1 MNKEIFDHISQV
13 ADTVILVDE
22 PLTNHV
28 QSMSES
34 ITDACIGAIRGIV
47 GAGGLPPKTLEAVAT
62 SMIAAYGLVYKALF
76 EEYPTSES
84 LRYLASIAEATAKK
98 IEP

>member
-1 MNKEIFDHISQV
+1 MANK
-13 ADTVILVDE
+13 VIVVDE

-28 QSMSES
+28 QDISER
-34 ITDACIGAIRGIV
+34 ITDACVSAIRDIAGN
-47 GAGGLPPKTLEAVAT
+47 GGLPPKTLEAVAT

-84 LRYLASIAEATAKK
+84 LHYLASITEATAKK

>member
-1 MNKEIFDHISQV
+1 MNKELFDHISQV
-13 ADTVILVDE
+13 ADTVIFVDE
-22 PLTNHV
+22 PLTNRV
-28 QSMSES
+28 QSISKS
-34 ITDACIGAIRGIV
+34 ITDACVGDIRDIV

-62 SMIAAYGLVYKALF
+62 SMIAAYGLVYKTLF